1 MYAIMET
8 GGKQYRVSPEEMVTV
23 EKLPAQ
29 PGEVV
34 VFDRVA
40 LVEQEGS
47 VQVGTPWVE
56 GAKVTGRVVR
66 HVRGPKVEVFTYKA
80 KENIKRRLGHRQAY
94 TQVRVEEIVVAP
106 RSGDPAA
113 EAGPG
118 AEEEDDGS

>member
-23 EKLPAQ
+23 EKLPVQ
-29 PGEVV
+29 PGEEV

-56 GAKVTGRVVR
+56 GAKVTGRVLR
-66 HVRGPKVEVFTYKA
+66 HVRGPKVEVFTYKS

-94 TQVRVEEIVVAP
+94 TQVRVEEIVLAP
-106 RSGDPAA
+106 RSGEPAA
-113 EAGPG
+113 EAGSG